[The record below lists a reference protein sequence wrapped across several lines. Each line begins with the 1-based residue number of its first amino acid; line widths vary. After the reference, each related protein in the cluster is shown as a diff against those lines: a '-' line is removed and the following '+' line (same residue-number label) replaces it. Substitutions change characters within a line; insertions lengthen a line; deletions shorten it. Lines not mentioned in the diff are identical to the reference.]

1 MMDRMSEPAPEC
13 ADPNLREGRYRHSLS
28 FVDVLRELR
37 ATLLVS
43 TYQAGKL
50 GAISAGEN
58 ALRFSFLNF
67 DQAMGVAVCPD
78 RLAVGAKGQIWFFDA
93 NPQIAPTL
101 APAGQYDACYL
112 ARSARVTGG
121 IHCHEMAWGSDGDL
135 WVVNTLFS
143 CLATLHEGYSFVPR
157 WGRPL

>member
-1 MMDRMSEPAPEC
+1 MINGMSEPPKQS
-13 ADPNLREGRYRHSLS
+13 DDGKFREVRYRHSLS

-58 ALRFSFLNF
+58 GLRFSFLNF
-67 DQAMGVAVCPD
+67 DQAMGVAVRTE
-78 RLAVGAKGQIWFFDA
+78 RLAVGAKGQIWFFDS

-101 APAGQYDACYL
+101 APAG
-112 ARSARVTGG
+112 
-121 IHCHEMAWGSDGDL
+121 
-135 WVVNTLFS
+135 
-143 CLATLHEGYSFVPR
+143 
-157 WGRPL
+157 